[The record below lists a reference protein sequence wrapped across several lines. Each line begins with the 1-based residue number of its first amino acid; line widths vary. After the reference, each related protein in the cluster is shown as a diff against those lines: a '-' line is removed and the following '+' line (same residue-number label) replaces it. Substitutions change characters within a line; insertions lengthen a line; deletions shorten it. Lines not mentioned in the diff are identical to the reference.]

1 MKLTLIGGGG
11 VRAPLFVN
19 STLKRAARLQLEE
32 LCLIDNDPEKLQ
44 IMGSVCRMVAR
55 QAHSPVKIST
65 TTDAPTAV
73 SGADYVVTSIRV
85 GNEQGRIFDERIALR
100 HGVLGQETTGPGGFA
115 MALRSIPA
123 ILDYAA
129 LIQEVSPEA
138 WMFNFTNPAGLV
150 TQALRDAGYEK
161 TVGICDSAN
170 GSQQAVAQFLGVPA
184 ADVRHEV
191 YGLNHLSWARRVWV
205 DGEDVL
211 PGLLQTPEFLSGTG
225 LDIYEPQLV
234 QQMGAWLNEYLY
246 YFYYAEQ
253 ALERIQE
260 DELTRGEEILQLN
273 KTLLHNLKQVD
284 FTADPQTV
292 LPIYYR
298 YEQRR
303 TATYM
308 HYAHD
313 DAPSIEDADDVVAA
327 LQPPTDGGEGYA
339 GVALDII
346 EAFHTQEPLHIA
358 LNVPNEGAIAGMG
371 PEDVVEVSCTVD
383 SDGIHPQFIG
393 AIPEDRELLMRQVKL
408 YERLTVEAVRERNRE
423 TAVRALMAHPLV
435 LSYSR
440 AKILVDEY
448 LQAHAPY
455 VGEWE

>member
-32 LCLIDNDPEKLQ
+32 LCLMDIDGEKLQ
-44 IMGSVCRMVAR
+44 IMGNVCRMVAR
-55 QAHSPVKIST
+55 QMNSPVKIST
-65 TTDAPTAV
+65 TTNARSAV

-123 ILDYAA
+123 ILGYAA
-129 LIQEVSPEA
+129 LIQELCPQA

-150 TQALRDAGYEK
+150 TQALRDAGYER
-161 TVGICDSAN
+161 TVGICDGAN
-170 GSQQAVAQFLGVPA
+170 NSQLAVAQYLDRPIS
-184 ADVRHEV
+184 DVRHEV
-191 YGLNHLSWARRVWV
+191 YGLNHLSWGRRVWV
-205 DGEDVL
+205 DGQDVL
-211 PGLLQTPEFLSGTG
+211 PDLLQTPAFLNGSE
-225 LDIYEPQLV
+225 LSVFEPELV
-234 QQMGAWLNEYLY
+234 QQMGSWLNEYLY

-253 ALERIQE
+253 AVERIQQ

-273 KTLLHNLKQVD
+273 KTLLNNLKEVD
-284 FTADPQTV
+284 LTADPQTV

-313 DAPSIEDADDVVAA
+313 DAPTIEEADDAVA
-327 LQPPTDGGEGYA
+327 LLEPPTDGGEGYA

-346 EAFHTQEPLHIA
+346 EAFHTQKPLHIA
-358 LNVPNEGAIAGMG
+358 LNVTQRGSHPLHAPPGCGRSELHRRQRRY
-371 PEDVVEVSCTVD
+371 PSPFHRPHPRRSRTVD
-383 SDGIHPQFIG
+383 ASG
-393 AIPEDRELLMRQVKL
+393 
-408 YERLTVEAVRERNRE
+408 
-423 TAVRALMAHPLV
+423 
-435 LSYSR
+435 
-440 AKILVDEY
+440 KIV
-448 LQAHAPY
+448 
-455 VGEWE
+455 